1 MAQPDAAPDPTHP
14 TPGFE
19 RPVFIRAGFQLT
31 FDVPYPTPM
40 LFVVQ
45 PRDRLEPT
53 GTRQRLLAQRP
64 LGAAQGIHTYTDTH
78 GNTVWRTVAQ
88 PGTFTIG
95 HDLIAETTRNPDPA
109 HPDLPKTPVEG
120 LPDETITYLLP
131 SRYVDSDLV
140 SADAWERF
148 GHIQG
153 GWAQVQAINDYLN
166 DTCTYGYGS
175 TSATTAFQALGSG
188 RAVCRDFAHMG
199 VAFCRALNIPARY
212 VCGYLPDIDI
222 TPDPVPMDFHAWF
235 EAFIDGQ
242 WRTFDARHN
251 RPRAGRLIIAQG
263 RDASDVAFTT
273 SFGSARLTHM
283 KVWADETT
291 PDMTLDTPPNPRI
304 F

>member
-1 MAQPDAAPDPTHP
+1 MNLQNQVALVTGASRGIGKAIALELARQGAKVVGTATS
-14 TPGFE
+14 E
-19 RPVFIRAGFQLT
+19 AG
-31 FDVPYPTPM
+31 
-40 LFVVQ
+40 
-45 PRDRLEPT
+45 
-53 GTRQRLLAQRP
+53 A
-64 LGAAQGIHTYTDTH
+64 
-78 GNTVWRTVAQ
+78 
-88 PGTFTIG
+88 
-95 HDLIAETTRNPDPA
+95 
-109 HPDLPKTPVEG
+109 
-120 LPDETITYLLP
+120 
-131 SRYVDSDLV
+131 
-140 SADAWERF
+140 
-148 GHIQG
+148 
-153 GWAQVQAINDYLN
+153 QAISDYLN